1 MKVWPIALFLVVC
14 SASAQVKV
22 CVDSKG
28 KRTFTDYECEKI
40 GMQRADVIKDIN
52 ITPKQC
58 PAILDSIENSKL
70 AIARHDAEYANGI
83 NPMAPMMRNA
93 LVQSLQAN
101 QSRYYRECER

>member
-1 MKVWPIALFLVVC
+1 MKVWPIVLLLVFC

-58 PAILDSIENSKL
+58 PAILDAIDNSKR
-70 AIARHDAEYANGI
+70 AIARHDAEVMNGFTPGASI
-83 NPMAPMMRNA
+83 MRNA
-93 LVQSLQAN
+93 LVQGLEAN
-101 QSRYYRECER
+101 QARYHRECER